1 MRGAKRRSNLVQS
14 PPSETQKTPSVT
26 EKIPSVTRQLL
37 TCRPAA
43 HILYLSTGTE
53 VPGTGYGVDVKKI
66 LLVCADL
73 AVTAEL
79 TFFLQH
85 SGFQVTSAKE
95 SRQVLDEMD
104 IDTPD
109 LVVMRENSR
118 RLNGDELCIRIR
130 ELSDVPIIVL
140 GQGWD
145 EAAGV
150 EMLEMGADAYLTA
163 PLNPNELLA
172 RVRALL
178 RRTRAPEANMKENSQ
193 VWK

>member
-1 MRGAKRRSNLVQS
+1 M
-14 PPSETQKTPSVT
+14 
-26 EKIPSVTRQLL
+26 
-37 TCRPAA
+37 
-43 HILYLSTGTE
+43 
-53 VPGTGYGVDVKKI
+53 
-66 LLVCADL
+66 LVCGDL
-73 AVTAEL
+73 AVTDEL

-85 SGFQVTSAKE
+85 SGFQVISARE
-95 SRQVLDEMD
+95 SRQVMDEMD

-118 RLNGDELCIRIR
+118 RLNGDELCVRIR

-172 RVRALL
+172 RVRSLL
-178 RRTRAPEANMKENSQ
+178 RRTRTPEANVEENSQ